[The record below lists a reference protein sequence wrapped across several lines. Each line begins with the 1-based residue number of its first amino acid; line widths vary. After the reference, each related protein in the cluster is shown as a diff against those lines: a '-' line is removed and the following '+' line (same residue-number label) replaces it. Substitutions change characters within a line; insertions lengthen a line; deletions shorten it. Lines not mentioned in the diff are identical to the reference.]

1 MNNQLTDSKDF
12 FRENPQLMIWVLA
25 VERFTCTELI
35 TYASRTP
42 EHGRLYMEFTKFLR
56 EIGTNWCDALK
67 VCQELIDDPDSQDFS
82 FKYAF
87 IGLKMAGK
95 STASNIVSEILRC
108 QAVDTSDM
116 IYDRLAVEL
125 GITLGDLRAMPKED
139 IRPKLIGIG
148 DRLSKTDPLAL
159 IRPVMESKSF
169 TIAGIRKR
177 DQLEALPK
185 DVQVVW
191 INREDH
197 TPDSLDNLDIDP
209 TGHCIVVNNGSCMIE
224 FRYVL
229 SDLLLGITRSL
240 DHPSGVCC
248 VGDSRLRNHKP

>member
-1 MNNQLTDSKDF
+1 MNNQLTDIKRSMNNQIDF
-12 FRENPQLMIWVLA
+12 FRENPQLVSWVLA
-25 VERFTCTELI
+25 AYRLTDDELLAY
-35 TYASRTP
+35 TLRTP
-42 EHGRLYMEFTKFLR
+42 EHVRLNMKFRKFLR
-56 EIGTNWCDALK
+56 EIGTNWYDASK
-67 VCQELIDDPDSQDFS
+67 VCQELIGDPDSQDFS

-87 IGLKMAGK
+87 IGLKMSGK

-108 QAVDTSDM
+108 RAVDTSDM
-116 IYDRLAVEL
+116 IYDRLAAEL
-125 GITLGDLRAMPKED
+125 GVTLGDLRAMPKED
-139 IRPKLIGIG
+139 IRPKLIEIG

-159 IRPVMESKSF
+159 IRPVMKSKSF

-191 INREDH
+191 INRNDH

-209 TGHCIVVNNGSCMIE
+209 TGHCIVINNGSCMIE

-229 SDLLLGITRSL
+229 SDLLLGIYKES
-240 DHPSGVCC
+240 
-248 VGDSRLRNHKP
+248 